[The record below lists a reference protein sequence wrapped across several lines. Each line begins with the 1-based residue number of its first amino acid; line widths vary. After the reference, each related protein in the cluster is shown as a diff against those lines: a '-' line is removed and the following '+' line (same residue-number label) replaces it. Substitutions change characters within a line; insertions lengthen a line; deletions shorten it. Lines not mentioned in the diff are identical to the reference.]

1 MARPRGRPPGTTGRA
16 AVLSPN
22 QVRHAFRVARTR
34 GRHAARAEAALAM
47 SIGLGLRAKELAGLK
62 WADVYDEAG
71 KVRPVVHL
79 KAAYTKGGRT
89 RDVFVSSPALRR
101 VLGEVRRARLAR
113 QRHGLAGGV
122 VPQSEGRRDD
132 GRLDG
137 AVSEGALRRG
147 RDSRRVLA
155 QRAAHADHAAGR
167 ARHRPE
173 VDREIAGH
181 TSIRTT
187 TMYIEANPKRLARI
201 LQGVTFEIR
210 SIRAPRNVRFWTK
223 RTIRNRC
230 RVCPLL
236 GVVSTGRRNTGGQ
249 LAINN
254 DDGLP
259 NARPIAFGD
268 SPRNQLSHNT
278 IFSAAPIPLRSH

>member
-1 MARPRGRPPGTTGRA
+1 MARRRGRPPGTTGRA

-47 SIGLGLRAKELAGLK
+47 SIGLGLRAKELAGLR

-101 VLGEVRRARLAR
+101 VLEKYGERDWLGSATDF
-113 QRHGLAGGV
+113 AGGV

-137 AVSEGALRRG
+137 AVSQGALRRG

-155 QRAAHADHAAGR
+155 QRAADADHAAGR

-173 VDREIAGH
+173 VDRRDRGPHEHPHDDDVHRGQP
-181 TSIRTT
+181 
-187 TMYIEANPKRLARI
+187 EAA
-201 LQGVTFEIR
+201 
-210 SIRAPRNVRFWTK
+210 
-223 RTIRNRC
+223 
-230 RVCPLL
+230 
-236 GVVSTGRRNTGGQ
+236 
-249 LAINN
+249 
-254 DDGLP
+254 
-259 NARPIAFGD
+259 
-268 SPRNQLSHNT
+268 
-278 IFSAAPIPLRSH
+278 RSHPAGRDVVTSPGCPTEPMLRGDRDECVTQAHLTHVRCCG